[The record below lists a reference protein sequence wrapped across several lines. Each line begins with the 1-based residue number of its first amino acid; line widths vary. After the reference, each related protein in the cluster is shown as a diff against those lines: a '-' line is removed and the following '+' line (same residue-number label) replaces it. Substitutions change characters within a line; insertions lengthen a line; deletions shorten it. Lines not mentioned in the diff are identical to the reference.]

1 MEYDYSKLAG
11 RITEKFK
18 SNCKFAEALGISDSS
33 ISAKLNNK
41 TSFSQREILDSIE
54 LLDIPVEELK
64 GYFFKQK
71 I

>member
-1 MEYDYSKLAG
+1 MKYDYSKLAG

-18 SNCKFAEALGISDSS
+18 SNYKFAAALGISDSS

-41 TSFSQREILDSIE
+41 TSFSQKEILESIE
-54 LLDIPVEELK
+54 LLSIPVEELK
-64 GYFFKQK
+64 EYFFKQK